1 MAVAQKELSK
11 LPVYQRVY
19 QSLKT
24 RALGVLPADLSLR
37 DQTGPTFDK
46 VFVSA
51 DDSRLIIPQ
60 FLTRYGLQSYFVKQ
74 RDELVALTAMDSRV
88 LALTRNVTYSDSD
101 RTEIQRQ
108 LTEQYISD
116 YTATGGRVWIT

>member
-1 MAVAQKELSK
+1 MTELWRPRKRAEQTAGLSAC
-11 LPVYQRVY
+11 L

-51 DDSRLIIPQ
+51 DDTRLIIPQ

-74 RDELVALTAMDSRV
+74 RDELVTLTAMDSWV
-88 LALTRNVTYSDSD
+88 LPLAQRD
-101 RTEIQRQ
+101 IQRCRS
-108 LTEQYISD
+108 Y
-116 YTATGGRVWIT
+116 